1 MRRLLAF
8 VLPLLVGC
16 YTYVPIE
23 PAAARPGM
31 SVRARVST
39 VAASRVAPLLGTPG
53 ARLLIGRLIDTSAA
67 GMIIE
72 VPSLVPGDVSNSFET
87 LHQRVSIARSELIE
101 MEGRSLDRLRTG
113 ALVGGTA
120 VVLGAALV
128 KSLKS
133 DPGTSHVTPGG
144 PTEIRISIPLLRW

>member
-1 MRRLLAF
+1 MRRFLAF
-8 VLPLLVGC
+8 ALPLLVGC

-23 PAAARPGM
+23 PGAARPGM

-39 VAASRVAPLLGTPG
+39 VAAARVAPLLGAPE
-53 ARLLIGRLIDTSAA
+53 ARLLIGRLIETSAD

-72 VPSLVPGDVSNSFET
+72 VPSLVPGDVSNTFET

-101 MEGRSLDRLRTG
+101 MEGRSLDRFRTG

-120 VVLGAALV
+120 VVLGTALV

-133 DPGTSHVTPGG
+133 DPGTSHGTPGG
-144 PTEIRISIPLLRW
+144 PSEIRISIPLLRW